1 MTTKTP
7 DPWLPAN
14 LAKSL
19 DYQQPDYSN
28 LWGTAPG
35 ERPTYH
41 SQAELNAA
49 RLPKA
54 QAADA
59 ANQKMY
65 TDWNTSYQTQKAAR
79 DAADYGNEQARYNAG
94 IRSMSQSVN
103 PHFETNAASYSRDFE
118 DNGNPIWVA
127 SSKDIVTDPWGSKTT
142 GEHVDANSFLYK
154 PTDWGPDYTMKGPVG
169 YEASASAPLSTNN
182 SASASFGGRING
194 AARPDFGGAAGGWT
208 PPAAAPASAQVQ
220 QLSSSRPVNSMPQSP
235 MYIGAGMGGPG
246 QVPQMGGVLNANR
259 VKPPGT

>member
-7 DPWLPAN
+7 DPWLPAD

-49 RLPKA
+49 RLPRA

-65 TDWNTSYQTQKAAR
+65 TDWNTSYQTQKTAR

-94 IRSMSQSVN
+94 IRSMSYSST

-127 SSKDIVTDPWGSKTT
+127 SSKGKYADL
-142 GEHVDANSFLYK
+142 DANSFLYK

-194 AARPDFGGAAGGWT
+194 VAGPDFGGAAGGWT

-235 MYIGAGMGGPG
+235 MYIGAGMGAPG
-246 QVPQMGGVLNANR
+246 QAPQMGGVLNANR